1 MGGGGIKNNKEEWKT
16 SDSGNSR
23 QICLCQSLTLIDRN
37 KETHTQTRRLG
48 RGGLAVVDSW
58 ELGVDKADRRPIVR
72 SEQKNFE
79 VSGIAGLDKGSQPV
93 KVRESQT
100 GASQSFWSGRR

>member
-23 QICLCQSLTLIDRN
+23 QTCLCQSLTLIDRN
-37 KETHTQTRRLG
+37 KETHTQTRRMG
-48 RGGLAVVDSW
+48 RCGLAVVDSW
-58 ELGVDKADRRPIVR
+58 ELGVDKDGCRPIVR

-79 VSGIAGLDKGSQPV
+79 VSGIAGLDRGPQPV
-93 KVRESQT
+93 KVGESQT
-100 GASQSFWSGRR
+100 GTSQSFWSSRR